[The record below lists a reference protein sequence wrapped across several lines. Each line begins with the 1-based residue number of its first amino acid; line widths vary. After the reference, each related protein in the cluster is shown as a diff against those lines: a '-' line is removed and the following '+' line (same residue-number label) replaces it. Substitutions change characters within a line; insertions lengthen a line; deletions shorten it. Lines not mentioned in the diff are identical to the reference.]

1 VEVVGPLRGA
11 AALSE
16 AIPNLSL
23 EARYDPARDHALLAA
38 AAADPRSGLPAADAE
53 ADRAMAALLRV
64 VAAGYRDLAQMRRDL
79 DPLCSRDDFK
89 LLMIDLAMPPEPF
102 ASAR

>member
-1 VEVVGPLRGA
+1 VVGPLRGA
-11 AALSE
+11 AALRE

-23 EARYDPARDHALLAA
+23 EARYDLARDHALLAA

-53 ADRAMAALLRV
+53 AKADRAMAALLRV
-64 VAAGYRDLAQMRRDL
+64 VAAGYRDL

-89 LLMIDLAMPPEPF
+89 LLMMARAMPPEPF